1 MVKLLSHPLVRL
13 ALLAIAAAV
22 SLRAV
27 FVLLSGWI
35 WGFEVAVPDA
45 AITPW
50 ARWAMVDRD
59 GLEPYA
65 LFLVECAQVFL
76 TVGAAWLLARLRPS
90 ASMSLT
96 AALLAGPTILFLT
109 VPFHPPAMAVHRD
122 FAGTVLVVGAALAA
136 ALLLGRVA
144 RANVGLPVALAVA
157 LIPLCFVPI
166 SLPSYPDLSCI
177 LIPALR
183 LMHGVAPKNIYFQ
196 YDLLP
201 SLLAVGWS
209 HIGGE
214 PQTFWLVGAASY
226 YVTLL
231 GLFALGRRLFS
242 RPGVAAALVV
252 AVVLVRLYGTP
263 EDANIYL
270 QVTPL
275 RLELWLPLLAVVQAR
290 GLRHWAAG
298 LVVGLLCFFSR
309 SIGILYVAAYVMAW
323 ALDMV
328 ARRAHAGRHLGWRA
342 ETQAAVRETLPA
354 AVAILVALVASR
366 IVFGKGWSDAVA
378 LYRHLGLGM
387 MKTAFTSFY
396 WWLLP
401 LPGLLMGL
409 ALRRGAALPPRRAQ
423 AVLLTPVLLM
433 FTSFY
438 FFGRSH
444 ELNLINL
451 STSFLFAAFLA
462 ADLALEV
469 VAEAAAPR
477 ALYLA
482 VLAAPLALVAVT
494 AYVYGGRIAEK
505 VRAQRDL
512 VVGHRSL
519 PGRAVPPTYCEEL
532 AHAAGDDRVYLLS
545 EFDYWYYQACAYAPP
560 AYTLPMFLNV
570 LAGPYTQ
577 QLNELLDGGYKLALP
592 RGDALEGFLPELLP
606 SLRSLTRTDTPH
618 FSVYSRAAR

>member
-1 MVKLLSHPLVRL
+1 MKLLSHPLVRL

-22 SLRAV
+22 TLRAA
-27 FVLLSGWI
+27 FVLCSPWI
-35 WGFEVAVPDA
+35 WGFNVTLPNA

-65 LFLVECAQVFL
+65 LFLVECAQVSL
-76 TVGAAWLLARLRPS
+76 TVGGAWLLARLRPRVS
-90 ASMSLT
+90 IPLT
-96 AALLAGPTILFLT
+96 VALLAGPITLFLT
-109 VPFHPPAMAVHRD
+109 VPFYPPAMVVHRD
-122 FAGTVLVVGAALAA
+122 AAITFLVVGAALAA

-144 RANVGLPVALAVA
+144 RDNVGLPVPLAVA

-177 LIPALR
+177 LLPALR
-183 LMHGVAPKNIYFQ
+183 LTHGVAPRNIYFQ

-201 SLLAVGWS
+201 SLLALGWS
-209 HIGGE
+209 HLGGA

-226 YVTLL
+226 YATLL

-242 RPGVAAALVV
+242 RPGVAAAMVV
-252 AVVLVRLYGTP
+252 AVILVRFYGTP

-290 GLRHWAAG
+290 GLRHWTAG

-309 SIGILYVAAYVMAW
+309 SIGILYLAAYAMAW
-323 ALDMV
+323 ALDLV
-328 ARRAHAGRHLGWRA
+328 ARGFHSGQHLGWWA
-342 ETQAAVRETLPA
+342 ETQAAVRETMPA
-354 AVAILVALVASR
+354 AVAILVSLVTGGM
-366 IVFGKGWSDAVA
+366 VFGRGWSDAVA

-387 MKTAFTSFY
+387 ARTAFTSFY

-401 LPGLLMGL
+401 LPGLLLGL
-409 ALRRGAALPPRRAQ
+409 ALRRQAALPSRRAQ
-423 AVLLTPVLLM
+423 AALLTPVLLM

-438 FFGRSH
+438 FFGRSD
-444 ELNLINL
+444 ERNLINL
-451 STSFLFAAFLA
+451 STAFLFTAFMV

-469 VAEAAAPR
+469 VTEAAAPR

-512 VVGHRSL
+512 VVDHRSL
-519 PGRAVPPTYCEEL
+519 PGRAVPPTYCYEL
-532 AHAAGDDRVYLLS
+532 GHAAGDDRVYLLS
-545 EFDYWYYQACAYAPP
+545 LFDYWYYQACGYAPP
-560 AYTLPMFLNV
+560 TYTLPIFLNA
-570 LAGPYTQ
+570 LADPFAQ
-577 QLNELLDGGYKLALP
+577 QLNDLLDRGYKLVFP
-592 RGDALEGFLPELLP
+592 QGDAMGGFLPELLP
-606 SLRSLTRTDTPH
+606 ALHSLRRTDTPH
-618 FSVYSRAAR
+618 FSMYSRMAR